1 MKENQTVNVSQAA
14 SIAGVSV
21 SSITSWIREGV
32 LPCITDAGPDYIIGR
47 AALHEVLAF
56 RSSNGS
62 HWVRRFLKRAKPA
75 AGMDLLSARPE
86 PTKPGDFKDVSGL
99 HENCGPDFMWCARAH
114 GCEAMST
121 DRAEAIR
128 DVLEDAGVS
137 GEAQVS
143 VWLIDTDG
151 DPAGAASKFWVRVWR
166 ELRYETI
173 AVPSFAQT
181 AEG

>member
-1 MKENQTVNVSQAA
+1 MKEIHTVNVSQAA
-14 SIAGVSV
+14 SIAGVSDN
-21 SSITSWIREGV
+21 SITSWIREGV
-32 LPCITDAGPDYIIGR
+32 LPCITDAPSYIIGR
-47 AALHEVLAF
+47 AALYEVLAF
-56 RSSNGS
+56 RASNGR
-62 HWVRRFLKRAKPA
+62 HWVRRFLKRVKPA
-75 AGMDLLSARPE
+75 AGMDLPFARPE
-86 PTKPGDFKDVSGL
+86 PTKPEDSKEVSGL

-114 GCEAMST
+114 GCEALST

-166 ELRYETI
+166 EVRYEAI
-173 AVPSFAQT
+173 AVPSFTQT